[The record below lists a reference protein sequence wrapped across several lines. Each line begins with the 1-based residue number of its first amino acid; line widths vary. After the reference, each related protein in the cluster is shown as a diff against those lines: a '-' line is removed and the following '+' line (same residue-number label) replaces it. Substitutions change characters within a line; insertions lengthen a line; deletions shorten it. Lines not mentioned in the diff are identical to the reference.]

1 MGYEPVRAPLSAA
14 LVPGAIEAETGDAT
28 TGGERS
34 SALAAE
40 ARAHFV
46 IPARSVRKAGRTILR
61 NAPLQIALF
70 FLPLIWIGY
79 FAITSSE
86 RTDAVEQARSHGN
99 SVAELFEENTE
110 RIFERVDQSL
120 LVVRALYAQDPMTF
134 SLKFWSDKA
143 RIATGDVVQFALI
156 GLDGYMIETT
166 AGYSGPPLY
175 LGDREHF
182 IRTMSQSE
190 DRLYVGKPVLGR
202 ASNKW
207 TIQLARRI
215 FDLARNPA
223 GVVVGSISIE
233 MVGRFYDTAKLGAG
247 GTLVLRNAD
256 QVVLAARGIDAGSV
270 LGQRSPNRVGGELG
284 DGFYAQYWNENH
296 PSRPDRLV
304 TARRSRLFPLIF
316 TVGISEREIYS
327 RADARQKVY
336 LGGALLLTF
345 IILTAMLFYWRR
357 QLALDRAQ
365 RELREFASKFEDAL
379 RNLPQGLSMFDGGDR
394 LIAFNRQWIELYGL
408 APEEIRIGMDFREV
422 FARQTA
428 VLDVEAYLADLKQR
442 LTQSEHTSNTVQF
455 PDGRVVYISYG
466 RREDGG
472 WVATHE
478 DITERKASEDRIE
491 RLAHYDSL
499 TGLCNRNL
507 FKERIDQA
515 LAKSG
520 ASEAPFAVLLLDL
533 DKFKSVNDALG
544 HQCGDALLKQ
554 VADRI
559 KAQICDT
566 DTAARIGG
574 DEFAVIFAP
583 GRPAMQDGAASLAA
597 RLVKA
602 IAEPCHIDGHPVVI
616 GCSIGLALVPEH
628 GTRVDEILRNADL
641 ALYSSKNA
649 GRNCFQVYSAELK
662 AEADQRNVL
671 EIELREAI
679 WREEI
684 EVFYQPVIELGT
696 GRVKSVEAL
705 ARWQHA
711 TRGFIPPAEFIAV
724 AEAGGL
730 IVELGNQVLSK
741 ACRDA
746 MTMPVDVRVAVNLS
760 ALQFAGTDLVDTVRF
775 ALAQSGL
782 AQSRLELE
790 ITESVFLADTQENL
804 RTLQRLKALGV
815 SIALDDFGVGYSSLS
830 YLTAFPFDKVK
841 IDKSFIDRIDRS
853 ETVAVL
859 KSIVQLAK
867 TLKLSIVAEGVE
879 ASEQAARLRALGIPL
894 GQGFLFSKP
903 VPLAD
908 LSWQGHAPQRGR
920 QAVA

>member
-1 MGYEPVRAPLSAA
+1 MR
-14 LVPGAIEAETGDAT
+14 
-28 TGGERS
+28 
-34 SALAAE
+34 
-40 ARAHFV
+40 
-46 IPARSVRKAGRTILR
+46 PARSVRKAGRTILR

-70 FLPLIWIGY
+70 FLPLVWIGY

-86 RTDAVEQARSHGN
+86 RADAVQQARSHGD

-120 LVVRALYAQDPMTF
+120 LVVRALYAEDPQTF
-134 SLKFWSDKA
+134 SLKFWSDKT
-143 RIATGDVVQFALI
+143 RIATGDVVQFSLI
-156 GLDGYMIETT
+156 GLDGYMLDTT
-166 AGYSGPPLY
+166 SGYSGPPLY

-182 IRTMSQSE
+182 INVMTQAD
-190 DRLYVGKPVLGR
+190 DRLYVAKPVVGR
-202 ASNKW
+202 VSHQW
-207 TIQLARRI
+207 TIQLARKV

-223 GVVVGSISIE
+223 GVVVGSLSVDV
-233 MVGRFYDTAKLGAG
+233 VGKFYDNAKLGAG
-247 GTLVLRNAD
+247 GTLVLRNAN
-256 QVVLAARGIDAGSV
+256 QVVLAARGIDRGPV
-270 LGQRSPNRVGGELG
+270 LGQRAPNRVEGELR
-284 DGFYAQYWNENH
+284 DGVYAQYWNENH
-296 PSRPDRLV
+296 PNRNDRLV

-327 RADARQKVY
+327 RADSRQRVY
-336 LGGALLLTF
+336 LGGALLLTV
-345 IILTAMLFYWRR
+345 IILTATMFHWRR
-357 QLALDRAQ
+357 RQALDRAQ

-379 RNLPQGLSMFDGGDR
+379 RNLPQGLSMFDGRDR
-394 LIAFNRQWIELYGL
+394 LIAFNQQWLELYGL
-408 APEEIRIGMDFREV
+408 VPEEIRIGMDFREV
-422 FARQTA
+422 FAKQTA
-428 VLDVEAYLADLKQR
+428 VLDVEAYLADLKNR
-442 LTQSEHTSNTVQF
+442 LAQSEHTSNTVQF
-455 PDGRVVYISYG
+455 PDGRVIYISYG
-466 RREDGG
+466 RRERGG

-499 TGLCNRNL
+499 TGLANRNL
-507 FKERIDQA
+507 FKERIDEA
-515 LAKSG
+515 LATSG
-520 ASEAPFAVLLLDL
+520 ASGAPFAVLLLDL

-554 VADRI
+554 VAGRVR
-559 KAQICDT
+559 AQIRDA

-574 DEFAVIFAP
+574 DEFAVIVAP
-583 GRPAMQDGAASLAA
+583 GRVATRDGAASLAG
-597 RLVKA
+597 RLLRA
-602 IAEPCHIDGHPVVI
+602 IAEPYEIDGHPVVI
-616 GCSIGLALVPEH
+616 GCSIGIAVAPEH
-628 GTRVDEILRNADL
+628 GSRVDEILRNADL
-641 ALYSSKNA
+641 ALYKSKNT
-649 GRNCFQVYSAELK
+649 GRNCFHTYSVELK

-684 EVFYQPVIELGT
+684 EVFYQTVTELGT

-705 ARWQHA
+705 ARWHHG
-711 TRGFIPPAEFIAV
+711 TRGFIPPTEFIAV

-730 IVELGNQVLSK
+730 IVELGNQVLTR

-746 MTMPVDVRVAVNLS
+746 VTMPGDVKVAVNLS
-760 ALQFAGTDLVDTVRF
+760 ALQFAGTDLVDTVTF

-782 AQSRLELE
+782 PQTRLELE

-841 IDKSFIDRIDRS
+841 IDKSFIDRIDRC
-853 ETVAVL
+853 ETAAVL

-879 ASEQAARLRALGIPL
+879 TSEQVRRLHSLGIPL
-894 GQGFLFSKP
+894 GQGYYFSKP
-903 VPLAD
+903 VPLAG
-908 LSWQGHAPQRGR
+908 LSWQAPATRR
-920 QAVA
+920 RRRTAA

>member
-1 MGYEPVRAPLSAA
+1 MMVLGRAIRRAA
-14 LVPGAIEAETGDAT
+14 Q
-28 TGGERS
+28 
-34 SALAAE
+34 
-40 ARAHFV
+40 
-46 IPARSVRKAGRTILR
+46 TILR
-61 NAPLQIALF
+61 NAPLQVALF
-70 FLPLIWIGY
+70 FLPLVWIGY

-86 RTDAVEQARSHGN
+86 RADAVEQARSHGD

-120 LVVRALYAQDPMTF
+120 LVVRALYAQDPLTF
-134 SLKFWSDKA
+134 SLKSWSDKA

-156 GLDGYMIETT
+156 GSDGYMIETT

-182 IRTMSQSE
+182 ISVTAQAD
-190 DRLYVGKPVLGR
+190 DRLYVAKPVLGR

-207 TIQLARRI
+207 TIQLARKL

-223 GVVVGSISIE
+223 GVVVGSISVDV
-233 MVGRFYDTAKLGAG
+233 VGKFYDTAKLGVG
-247 GTLVLRNAD
+247 GTLVLRNANY
-256 QVVLAARGIDAGSV
+256 VVLAARGVDQGSV
-270 LGQRSPNRVGGELG
+270 LGQRAPSRVERELG
-284 DGFYAQYWNENH
+284 DGFYVQYWNEN
-296 PSRPDRLV
+296 RPNRSDRLI
-304 TARRSRLFPLIF
+304 TARRSRAFPLIF
-316 TVGISEREIYS
+316 TVGISEQEIYS
-327 RADARQKVY
+327 RSAFRQKVY

-345 IILTAMLFYWRR
+345 IILAATTFHWRR
-357 QLALDRAQ
+357 QQALDRAH
-365 RELREFASKFEDAL
+365 RERRDLASKFEDAL
-379 RNLPQGLSMFDGGDR
+379 RNLPQGLSMFDGRDR
-394 LIAFNRQWIELYGL
+394 LIAFNRQWLELYGL
-408 APEEIRIGMDFREV
+408 LPEDIRIGMHFRDV
-422 FARQTA
+422 FAKQTA
-428 VLDVEAYLADLKQR
+428 VLDVEAYLVDLKNR
-442 LTQSEHTSNTVQF
+442 LAGSEQISNTVQF

-466 RREDGG
+466 RREGGG

-478 DITERKASEDRIE
+478 DITERKASADRIE

-499 TGLCNRNL
+499 TGLANRNL
-507 FKERIDQA
+507 FKERIDEA
-515 LAKSG
+515 LARLRRPEP
-520 ASEAPFAVLLLDL
+520 AFAVLLLDL

-559 KAQICDT
+559 KAQIRDA

-574 DEFAVIFAP
+574 DEFAVIVAAT
-583 GRPAMQDGAASLAA
+583 RDGAASLAE
-597 RLVKA
+597 RLIQA
-602 IAEPCHIDGHPVVI
+602 IAEPYDIDGHPVVI

-641 ALYSSKNA
+641 ALYRSKNA
-649 GRNCFQVYSAELK
+649 GRSCFHLYSAELK

-679 WREEI
+679 WRDEM

-705 ARWQHA
+705 ARWHHR
-711 TRGFIPPAEFIAV
+711 TRGYIPPAEFIAV

-730 IVELGNQVLSK
+730 IVELGNQVLAR

-746 MTMPVDVRVAVNLS
+746 MSMPADVKVAVNLS
-760 ALQFAGTDLVDTVRF
+760 ALQFASTNLVDTVAF

-782 AQSRLELE
+782 PQTRLELE
-790 ITESVFLADTQENL
+790 ITESVFLADTEENL
-804 RTLQRLKALGV
+804 KTLQRLKALGV

-841 IDKSFIDRIDRS
+841 IDKSFIDRIDRC

-867 TLKLSIVAEGVE
+867 TLKLSIVAEGIE
-879 ASEQAARLRALGIPL
+879 ASEQVKRLQSLGIPL
-894 GQGFLFSKP
+894 GQGFHFSKP
-903 VPLAD
+903 VPLAG
-908 LSWQGHAPQRGR
+908 LSWQAPPARR
-920 QAVA
+920 KRRAA